1 MISNKYFESLDGT
14 TKTFLADFVIKSEQ
28 YCRVYNYKYD
38 PNGVDGEVDSA
49 TGLFVRTNN
58 APASADQ
65 LNLDDWALVNNII
78 SFYTAPP
85 ANSTL
90 VVEVATTPEEL
101 GEAVAGSAVLQAQ
114 DARDLALQ
122 YAQDAEGYRDTV
134 VAKEALMNPHYTAI
148 DAVYANEANINAVN
162 ANETNINTVAGIES
176 DVTTVAGIDTDVTT
190 VAANNAD
197 VTTVATD
204 IANVNTVATDIAN
217 VNAVV
222 ANQTNIDAA
231 VANETNINI
240 VATDIA
246 NVNAVGTNIANVI
259 AVDNNQT
266 NIDAAVANANN
277 INTVA
282 TNISDVNTIADDI
295 ANVNAA
301 VANQTNIDA
310 VVANATNINTVST
323 NISSVNTVAGSITNV
338 NAVANNEANVNT
350 VATDIANVNTVGTSI
365 TNVNTVGANIS
376 KVTTVADNITNV
388 NTVAA
393 DSANINIAVNSL
405 AEINEFAT
413 KYVVSATVPANPIE
427 GMLWWDETNDLM
439 KVYNGNGFVNAG
451 SSVNGTTDRE
461 DYVVGTASGNYN
473 GSLTTFPATYDTGYV
488 DVYLNGV
495 KLAPTTDFTATDGAN
510 VILASAAASGDTL
523 SIVAYGTFELADHY
537 NKTQVDA
544 LIDDVETLALAGL

>member
-90 VVEVATTPEEL
+90 VIEVATTPEEL

-122 YAQDAEGYRDTV
+122 YAEQAEGYRDTV
-134 VAKEALMNPHYTAI
+134 VEKEALMNPHYTAI

-162 ANETNINTVAGIES
+162 ANETNINTVAGIDS

-190 VAANNAD
+190 VATNNAN
-197 VTTVATD
+197 VTTVATN
-204 IANVNTVATDIAN
+204 IADVNTVADDIAN

-231 VANETNINI
+231 VANENNINT

-266 NIDAAVANANN
+266 NIDAVAG
-277 INTVA
+277 
-282 TNISDVNTIADDI
+282 
-295 ANVNAA
+295 
-301 VANQTNIDA
+301 NQTNIDA
-310 VVANATNINTVST
+310 VAGNQTNINAVVTNATNI
-323 NISSVNTVAGSITNV
+323 
-338 NAVANNEANVNT
+338 NT
-350 VATDIANVNTVGTSI
+350 VATDIANVN
-365 TNVNTVGANIS
+365 A
-376 KVTTVADNITNV
+376 VAGNET
-388 NTVAA
+388 
-393 DSANINIAVNSL
+393 NINTAVSNLAAIIA
-405 AEINEFAT
+405 APTA
-413 KYVVSATVPANPIE
+413 AANAAAAYDSFDDRYLGP
-427 GMLWWDETNDLM
+427 
-439 KVYNGNGFVNAG
+439 K
-451 SSVNGTTDRE
+451 SS
-461 DYVVGTASGNYN
+461 
-473 GSLTTFPATYDTGYV
+473 
-488 DVYLNGV
+488 
-495 KLAPTTDFTATDGAN
+495 APTTDNDGDPLITGAMYFDTTEN
-510 VILASAAASGDTL
+510 LMYVRGNTGWQEAAAIDTTIITYNSADGGFANSTYTAAQ
-523 SIVAYGTFELADHY
+523 SIDGGNANG
-537 NKTQVDA
+537 
-544 LIDDVETLALAGL
+544 